1 VVCTEVCTIRAG
13 PYVSVPMASDR
24 HQLWRLIEYDYM
36 QLRQTAPEGF
46 EPVVLVH
53 LVGREEPVE
62 IGHVETRDGAHG
74 TLVRF
79 EALNRLEA
87 DRADGLAHPSDYW
100 VHVHESFISRV
111 EISYRRLADPDRKG
125 RYTYNPT
132 TSSE

>member
-1 VVCTEVCTIRAG
+1 
-13 PYVSVPMASDR
+13 MASDR
-24 HQLWRLIEYDYM
+24 HQLWRLVEHDYK
-36 QLRQTAPEGF
+36 QLKESAPEGF

-53 LVGREEPVE
+53 LVGRAEPVE
-62 IGHVETRDGAHG
+62 IGFVETRDAARGG

-87 DRADGLAHPSDYW
+87 DRADGLAHPKDYW

-111 EISYRRLADPDRKG
+111 EISYRRLADPDREG
-125 RYTYNPT
+125 RFSYNPR